1 MYEDLNQRE
10 LEILF
15 FIKRFIESKSYP
27 PTVREICS
35 GCNIKS
41 TSTVYYALEKLE
53 STNYIKKDAS
63 KTRAI
68 EIVPQD
74 DDILMLKKK
83 TVDVPIVGKV
93 TAGAPI
99 LAVQNIEDTM
109 PLPIE
114 FATDKELFILKVSGE
129 SMINA
134 GIFDGDYVIIE
145 KCNSA
150 RNGEKVL
157 ALIDDEATIKT
168 YYKEKNRF
176 RLQPEPCC
184 YDTVRLFFYTFLYY
198 SIKFSNQNENKN
210 TKFDLILEY
219 EKPTKTF

>member
-1 MYEDLNQRE
+1 MYEDLNQRD

-53 STNYIKKDAS
+53 STNYIRKDAS

-83 TVDVPIVGKV
+83 TVDVPIVGRV

-109 PLPIE
+109 PLPVG
-114 FATDKELFILKVSGE
+114 FVSNKELFILKVKGE

-134 GIFDGDYVIIE
+134 GIYDGDYVIIE
-145 KCNSA
+145 KTNSA

-157 ALIDDEATIKT
+157 ALIEDEATIKT
-168 YYKEKNRF
+168 FYKEKDRY
-176 RLQPEPCC
+176 RLQPENDNMEP
-184 YDTVRLFFYTFLYY
+184 FYFDKVDILGKIVGLYR
-198 SIKFSNQNENKN
+198 KMN
-210 TKFDLILEY
+210 
-219 EKPTKTF
+219 

>member
-35 GCNIKS
+35 GCNLKS

-176 RLQPEPCC
+176 RLQPENDSMEP
-184 YDTVRLFFYTFLYY
+184 LY
-198 SIKFSNQNENKN
+198 
-210 TKFDLILEY
+210 FDNIDILGKIVGLY
-219 EKPTKTF
+219 RKIN

>member
-1 MYEDLNQRE
+1 MYEDLNQRD

-53 STNYIKKDAS
+53 STNYIRKDAS

-83 TVDVPIVGKV
+83 TVDVPIVGRV

-109 PLPIE
+109 PLPVE
-114 FATDKELFILKVSGE
+114 FVSNKELFILKVKGE

-134 GIFDGDYVIIE
+134 GIYDGDYVIIE
-145 KCNSA
+145 KTNSA

-157 ALIDDEATIKT
+157 ALIEDEATVKT
-168 YYKEKNRF
+168 FYKEKDRY
-176 RLQPEPCC
+176 RLQPENDNMEP
-184 YDTVRLFFYTFLYY
+184 FYFDKVDILGKIVGLYR
-198 SIKFSNQNENKN
+198 KMN
-210 TKFDLILEY
+210 
-219 EKPTKTF
+219 

>member
-1 MYEDLNQRE
+1 M
-10 LEILF
+10 F

-53 STNYIKKDAS
+53 STNYIRKDAS

-83 TVDVPIVGKV
+83 TVDVPIVGRV

-109 PLPIE
+109 PLPVE
-114 FATDKELFILKVSGE
+114 FVSNKELFILKVKGE

-134 GIFDGDYVIIE
+134 GIYDGDYVIIE
-145 KCNSA
+145 KTNSA

-157 ALIDDEATIKT
+157 ALIEDEATIKT
-168 YYKEKNRF
+168 FYKEKDRY
-176 RLQPEPCC
+176 RLQPENDNMEP
-184 YDTVRLFFYTFLYY
+184 FYFDKVDILGKIVGLYR
-198 SIKFSNQNENKN
+198 KMN
-210 TKFDLILEY
+210 
-219 EKPTKTF
+219 

>member
-53 STNYIKKDAS
+53 TTNYIRKDAS
-63 KTRAI
+63 KTRAL

-83 TVDVPIVGKV
+83 TVDVPILGRV

-109 PLPIE
+109 PLPVD
-114 FATDKELFILKVSGE
+114 FVSNKELFILKVKGE

-134 GIFDGDYVIIE
+134 GICDGDYVIIE
-145 KCNSA
+145 KANSA

-157 ALIDDEATIKT
+157 ALIDEEATIKT
-168 YYKEKNRF
+168 FYKEKDRY
-176 RLQPEPCC
+176 RLQPENDNMDP
-184 YDTVRLFFYTFLYY
+184 FYFDKVDILGKIVGLYR
-198 SIKFSNQNENKN
+198 KMN
-210 TKFDLILEY
+210 
-219 EKPTKTF
+219 

>member
-1 MYEDLNQRE
+1 MYEDLNQRD

-53 STNYIKKDAS
+53 STNYIRKDAS

-83 TVDVPIVGKV
+83 TVDVPIVGRV

-109 PLPIE
+109 PLPVE
-114 FATDKELFILKVSGE
+114 FVSNKELFILKVKGE

-134 GIFDGDYVIIE
+134 GICDGDYVIIE
-145 KCNSA
+145 KTNSA

-157 ALIDDEATIKT
+157 ALIEDEATIKT
-168 YYKEKNRF
+168 FYKEKDRY
-176 RLQPEPCC
+176 RLQPENDNMEP
-184 YDTVRLFFYTFLYY
+184 FYFDKVDILGKIVGLYR
-198 SIKFSNQNENKN
+198 KMN
-210 TKFDLILEY
+210 
-219 EKPTKTF
+219 

>member
-53 STNYIKKDAS
+53 TTNYIRKDAS

-83 TVDVPIVGKV
+83 TVDVPVLGKV

-109 PLPIE
+109 PLPVDYVS
-114 FATDKELFILKVSGE
+114 DKELFILKVSGE

-145 KCNSA
+145 KTNSA

-157 ALIDDEATIKT
+157 ALIEDEATIKT
-168 YYKEKNRF
+168 FYKENNRY
-176 RLQPEPCC
+176 RLQPENDSMEP
-184 YDTVRLFFYTFLYY
+184 FYFDKVEILGKIVGLYRK
-198 SIKFSNQNENKN
+198 IN
-210 TKFDLILEY
+210 
-219 EKPTKTF
+219 

>member
-53 STNYIKKDAS
+53 TTNYIRKDAS
-63 KTRAI
+63 KTRAL

-83 TVDVPIVGKV
+83 TVDVPIVGRV

-109 PLPIE
+109 PLPVD
-114 FATDKELFILKVSGE
+114 FVSNKELFILKVKGE

-134 GIFDGDYVIIE
+134 GIYDGDYVIIE
-145 KCNSA
+145 KTNSA

-157 ALIDDEATIKT
+157 ALIEDEATIKT
-168 YYKEKNRF
+168 FYKEKDRY
-176 RLQPEPCC
+176 RLQPENDNMEP
-184 YDTVRLFFYTFLYY
+184 FYFDKVDILGKIVGLYR
-198 SIKFSNQNENKN
+198 KMN
-210 TKFDLILEY
+210 
-219 EKPTKTF
+219 

>member
-53 STNYIKKDAS
+53 TTNYIRKDAS
-63 KTRAI
+63 KTRAL

-83 TVDVPIVGKV
+83 TVDVPILGRV

-109 PLPIE
+109 PLPVD
-114 FATDKELFILKVSGE
+114 FVSNKELFILKVKGE

-134 GIFDGDYVIIE
+134 GICDGDYVIIE
-145 KCNSA
+145 KTNSA

-157 ALIDDEATIKT
+157 ALIDEEATIKT
-168 YYKEKNRF
+168 FYKEKDRY
-176 RLQPEPCC
+176 RLQPENDNMEP
-184 YDTVRLFFYTFLYY
+184 FYFDKVDILGKIIGLYR
-198 SIKFSNQNENKN
+198 KMN
-210 TKFDLILEY
+210 
-219 EKPTKTF
+219 

>member
-53 STNYIKKDAS
+53 TTNYIRKDAS
-63 KTRAI
+63 KTRAL

-83 TVDVPIVGKV
+83 TVDIPILGRV

-109 PLPIE
+109 PLPVD
-114 FATDKELFILKVSGE
+114 FVSNKELFILKVKGE

-134 GIFDGDYVIIE
+134 GICDGDYVIIE
-145 KCNSA
+145 KANSA

-157 ALIDDEATIKT
+157 ALIDEEATIKT
-168 YYKEKNRF
+168 FYKEKDRY
-176 RLQPEPCC
+176 RLQPENDNMEP
-184 YDTVRLFFYTFLYY
+184 FYFDKVDILGKIVGLYR
-198 SIKFSNQNENKN
+198 KMN
-210 TKFDLILEY
+210 
-219 EKPTKTF
+219 

>member
-53 STNYIKKDAS
+53 TTNYIRKDAS
-63 KTRAI
+63 KTRAL

-83 TVDVPIVGKV
+83 TVDVPILGRV

-109 PLPIE
+109 PLPVD
-114 FATDKELFILKVSGE
+114 FVSNKELFILKVKGE

-134 GIFDGDYVIIE
+134 GICDGDYVIIE
-145 KCNSA
+145 KANSA

-157 ALIDDEATIKT
+157 ALIDEEATIKT
-168 YYKEKNRF
+168 FYKEEDRY
-176 RLQPEPCC
+176 RLQPENDNMDP
-184 YDTVRLFFYTFLYY
+184 FYFDKVDILGKIVGLYR
-198 SIKFSNQNENKN
+198 KMN
-210 TKFDLILEY
+210 
-219 EKPTKTF
+219 

>member
-53 STNYIKKDAS
+53 TTNYIRKDAS
-63 KTRAI
+63 KTRAL

-83 TVDVPIVGKV
+83 TVDVPILGRV

-109 PLPIE
+109 PLPVD
-114 FATDKELFILKVSGE
+114 FVSNKELFILKIKGE

-134 GIFDGDYVIIE
+134 GICDGDYVIIE
-145 KCNSA
+145 KTNSA

-157 ALIDDEATIKT
+157 ALIDEEATIKT
-168 YYKEKNRF
+168 FYKEKDRY
-176 RLQPEPCC
+176 RLQPENDNMEP
-184 YDTVRLFFYTFLYY
+184 FYFDKVDILGKIVGLYR
-198 SIKFSNQNENKN
+198 KMN
-210 TKFDLILEY
+210 
-219 EKPTKTF
+219 

>member
-176 RLQPEPCC
+176 RLQPENDAMEP
-184 YDTVRLFFYTFLYY
+184 LY
-198 SIKFSNQNENKN
+198 
-210 TKFDLILEY
+210 FDKIDILGKIVGLY
-219 EKPTKTF
+219 RKIN

>member
-83 TVDVPIVGKV
+83 TVDVPIVGK
-93 TAGAPI
+93 PI

-176 RLQPEPCC
+176 RLQPENDSMEP
-184 YDTVRLFFYTFLYY
+184 LY
-198 SIKFSNQNENKN
+198 
-210 TKFDLILEY
+210 FDKIDILGKIVGLY
-219 EKPTKTF
+219 RKIN

>member
-1 MYEDLNQRE
+1 MYEDLNQRD

-53 STNYIKKDAS
+53 STNYIRKDAS

-83 TVDVPIVGKV
+83 TVDVPIVGRV

-109 PLPIE
+109 PLPVE
-114 FATDKELFILKVSGE
+114 FVSNKELFILKVKGE

-134 GIFDGDYVIIE
+134 GIYDGDYVIIE
-145 KCNSA
+145 KTNSA

-157 ALIDDEATIKT
+157 ALIEDEATIKT
-168 YYKEKNRF
+168 FYKEENRY
-176 RLQPEPCC
+176 RLQPENDSMEP
-184 YDTVRLFFYTFLYY
+184 FYFDKVEILGKIVGLYR
-198 SIKFSNQNENKN
+198 KMN
-210 TKFDLILEY
+210 
-219 EKPTKTF
+219 

>member
-1 MYEDLNQRE
+1 MYEDLNQRD

-53 STNYIKKDAS
+53 STNYIRKDAS

-83 TVDVPIVGKV
+83 TVDVPIVGRV

-109 PLPIE
+109 PLPVE
-114 FATDKELFILKVSGE
+114 FVSNKELFILKVKGE

-134 GIFDGDYVIIE
+134 GIYDGDYVIIE
-145 KCNSA
+145 KTNSA

-157 ALIDDEATIKT
+157 SLIEDEATIKT
-168 YYKEKNRF
+168 FYKEKDRY
-176 RLQPEPCC
+176 RLQPENDNMEP
-184 YDTVRLFFYTFLYY
+184 FYFDKVDILGKIVGLYR
-198 SIKFSNQNENKN
+198 KMN
-210 TKFDLILEY
+210 
-219 EKPTKTF
+219 

>member
-114 FATDKELFILKVSGE
+114 FATDKELFILKVYGE

-176 RLQPEPCC
+176 RLQPENDSMEP
-184 YDTVRLFFYTFLYY
+184 LY
-198 SIKFSNQNENKN
+198 
-210 TKFDLILEY
+210 FDKIDILGKIVGLY
-219 EKPTKTF
+219 RKIN

>member
-176 RLQPEPCC
+176 RLQPENDSMEP
-184 YDTVRLFFYTFLYY
+184 LY
-198 SIKFSNQNENKN
+198 
-210 TKFDLILEY
+210 FDKIDILGKIVGLY
-219 EKPTKTF
+219 RKIN

>member
-41 TSTVYYALEKLE
+41 SSTVYYALEKLE
-53 STNYIKKDAS
+53 TTNYIRKDAS
-63 KTRAI
+63 KTRAL

-83 TVDVPIVGKV
+83 TVDVPILGRV

-109 PLPIE
+109 PLPVD
-114 FATDKELFILKVSGE
+114 FVSNKELFILKVKGE

-134 GIFDGDYVIIE
+134 GICDGDYVIIE
-145 KCNSA
+145 KTNSA

-157 ALIDDEATIKT
+157 ALIDEEATIKT
-168 YYKEKNRF
+168 FYKEKDRY
-176 RLQPEPCC
+176 RLQPENDNMEP
-184 YDTVRLFFYTFLYY
+184 FYFDKVDILGKIVGLYR
-198 SIKFSNQNENKN
+198 KMN
-210 TKFDLILEY
+210 
-219 EKPTKTF
+219 

>member
-1 MYEDLNQRE
+1 MYEDLNQRD

-53 STNYIKKDAS
+53 STNYIRKDAS

-83 TVDVPIVGKV
+83 TVDVPIVGRV

-109 PLPIE
+109 PLPVE
-114 FATDKELFILKVSGE
+114 FVSNKELFILKVKGE

-134 GIFDGDYVIIE
+134 GIYDGDYVIIE
-145 KCNSA
+145 KTNSA

-157 ALIDDEATIKT
+157 ALIEDEATIKT
-168 YYKEKNRF
+168 FYKEKDRY
-176 RLQPEPCC
+176 RLQPENDNMEP
-184 YDTVRLFFYTFLYY
+184 FYFDKVDILGKIVGLYR
-198 SIKFSNQNENKN
+198 KLN
-210 TKFDLILEY
+210 
-219 EKPTKTF
+219 

>member
-27 PTVREICS
+27 PTVREICT

-41 TSTVYYALEKLE
+41 TSTVYYSLEKLE
-53 STNYIKKDAS
+53 STNYIRKDAS
-63 KTRAI
+63 KTRAL

-83 TVDVPIVGKV
+83 TVDVPIVGHV

-109 PLPIE
+109 PLPVD
-114 FATDKELFILKVSGE
+114 FVSNKELFILKVKGE
-129 SMINA
+129 SMINV
-134 GIFDGDYVIIE
+134 GICDGDYVIIE
-145 KCNSA
+145 KTNSA

-157 ALIDDEATIKT
+157 ALMDDEATIKT
-168 YYKEKNRF
+168 FYKEKDRY
-176 RLQPEPCC
+176 RLQPENDNMEP
-184 YDTVRLFFYTFLYY
+184 FYFDKVDILGKIVGLYR
-198 SIKFSNQNENKN
+198 KMN
-210 TKFDLILEY
+210 
-219 EKPTKTF
+219 

>member
-27 PTVREICS
+27 PTVREICT

-41 TSTVYYALEKLE
+41 TSTVYYSLEKLE
-53 STNYIKKDAS
+53 STNYIRKDAS
-63 KTRAI
+63 KTRAL

-83 TVDVPIVGKV
+83 TVDVPIVGHV

-109 PLPIE
+109 PLPVD
-114 FATDKELFILKVSGE
+114 FVSNKELFILKVKGE
-129 SMINA
+129 SMINV
-134 GIFDGDYVIIE
+134 GICDGDYVIIE
-145 KCNSA
+145 KTNSA

-168 YYKEKNRF
+168 FYKEKDRY
-176 RLQPEPCC
+176 RLQPENDNMEP
-184 YDTVRLFFYTFLYY
+184 FYFDKVDILGKIVGLYR
-198 SIKFSNQNENKN
+198 KMN
-210 TKFDLILEY
+210 
-219 EKPTKTF
+219 

>member
-27 PTVREICS
+27 PTVREICT

-41 TSTVYYALEKLE
+41 TSTVYYSLEKLE
-53 STNYIKKDAS
+53 STNYIRKDAS
-63 KTRAI
+63 KTRAL

-83 TVDVPIVGKV
+83 TVDVPIVGHV

-109 PLPIE
+109 PLPVD
-114 FATDKELFILKVSGE
+114 FVSNKELFILKVRGE
-129 SMINA
+129 SMINV
-134 GIFDGDYVIIE
+134 GICDGDYVIIE
-145 KCNSA
+145 KTNSA

-168 YYKEKNRF
+168 FYKEKDRY
-176 RLQPEPCC
+176 RLQPENDNMEP
-184 YDTVRLFFYTFLYY
+184 FYFDKVDILGKIVGLYR
-198 SIKFSNQNENKN
+198 KMN
-210 TKFDLILEY
+210 
-219 EKPTKTF
+219 

>member
-27 PTVREICS
+27 PTVREICA

-53 STNYIKKDAS
+53 STNYIRKDAS
-63 KTRAI
+63 KTRAL

-83 TVDVPIVGKV
+83 TVDVPIVGRV

-109 PLPIE
+109 PLPVD
-114 FATDKELFILKVSGE
+114 FVSNKELFILKVKGE

-134 GIFDGDYVIIE
+134 GICDGDYVIIE
-145 KCNSA
+145 KTNSA

-157 ALIDDEATIKT
+157 ALIEDEATIKT
-168 YYKEKNRF
+168 FYKEKDRY
-176 RLQPEPCC
+176 RLQPENDNMEP
-184 YDTVRLFFYTFLYY
+184 FYFDKVDILGKIVGLYRK
-198 SIKFSNQNENKN
+198 IN
-210 TKFDLILEY
+210 
-219 EKPTKTF
+219 